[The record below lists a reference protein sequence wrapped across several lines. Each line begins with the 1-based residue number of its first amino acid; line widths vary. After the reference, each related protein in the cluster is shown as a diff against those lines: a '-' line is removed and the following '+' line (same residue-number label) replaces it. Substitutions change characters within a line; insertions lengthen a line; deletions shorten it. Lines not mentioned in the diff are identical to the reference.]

1 MENKNEANY
10 LLVLPSV
17 EYKDSFLEMLAAIK
31 ADDSSTV
38 FNSEENLDIDR
49 LNDEQIFKAYCKQ
62 LGNEAKGIGLPK
74 NYIAHTTFWLL
85 EQTGAKNR
93 IVGRVDIRHKLNEF
107 LLKFG
112 GHIGYLINPN
122 DRYRGLGTLILNL
135 ALEKS
140 KSLIEDLA
148 DYDNQVLV
156 TCNVNNL
163 ASQKIIEK
171 NDGVLSKLTDPGP
184 TEPYQMFYWIKI

>member
-1 MENKNEANY
+1 MEKKNGVNY
-10 LLVLPSV
+10 VLVLPSI

-31 ADDSSTV
+31 TDDSSTV

-49 LNDEQIFKAYCKQ
+49 LSDEQTFKAYCKQ
-62 LGNEAKGIGLPK
+62 LRNESKGIGLPK
-74 NYIAHTTFWLL
+74 NYIAHTIFWLL
-85 EQTGAKNR
+85 EQKDDNNR

-122 DRYRGLGTLILNL
+122 DRCLGLGTLILKL

-140 KSLIEDLA
+140 KSLIEDLV

-156 TCNVNNL
+156 TCNVNNVG
-163 ASQKIIEK
+163 SQKIIEK
-171 NDGVLSKLTDPGP
+171 NAGVLIKLTDPGP
-184 TEPYQMFYWIKI
+184 TEPYQMFYWIKV